1 MNSLESVV
9 VNLRVVLNEHSFSL
23 NSIDSLYVY
32 KISFEV
38 YHQLMADD
46 SVLREKLLV
55 VLLFHY

>member
-9 VNLRVVLNEHSFSL
+9 VNLRVVLNEHWFSP

>member
-1 MNSLESVV
+1 MNSLESVA
-9 VNLRVVLNEHSFSL
+9 VNLRVVLNEHWVSP

-38 YHQLMADD
+38 HHQLMVDD